1 MSDPHVSRRNPDG
14 TRARQGLY
22 LGPLRVTVTRAILFV
37 AVVGSAGY
45 LAYALTVRDAT
56 QIPMLASGAAVL
68 GIVFAAVALAGAIE
82 TVRARVPIGP
92 PDRWSRPSSAASR
105 GSSPVAASP
114 RPRSWPSSGLPD
126 RRWAAPC

>member
-1 MSDPHVSRRNPDG
+1 MSDPSHVSRRNPDG
-14 TRARQGLY
+14 TRTRQGLY
-22 LGPLRVTVTRAILFV
+22 LGPLRITVTRVILFV

-82 TVRARVPIGP
+82 TVRAARA
-92 PDRWSRPSSAASR
+92 DRPARSV
-105 GSSPVAASP
+105 VAAIF
-114 RPRSWPSSGLPD
+114 GGIAGMIACGCF
-126 RRWAAPC
+126 AAAALLALLWGA